1 MFYIR
6 DGKRLRFPWQR
17 RSSGSSACSAVIRTI
32 LRPRLDT
39 MGNVQQS
46 ISNVCL
52 VTQLEAAAAVP
63 SWLCTSKGHSWLKV
77 QSSTIIQYVL
87 LYTDNKKYL
96 LMPSITDGV
105 KGVTVGISVFLHW
118 ATIQKSDL
126 GFSLDNYV
134 RNLSHGYILVIH
146 IHAS

>member
-1 MFYIR
+1 
-6 DGKRLRFPWQR
+6 
-17 RSSGSSACSAVIRTI
+17 
-32 LRPRLDT
+32 
-39 MGNVQQS
+39 
-46 ISNVCL
+46 
-52 VTQLEAAAAVP
+52 
-63 SWLCTSKGHSWLKV
+63 
-77 QSSTIIQYVL
+77 
-87 LYTDNKKYL
+87 
-96 LMPSITDGV
+96 MPSITDGV